1 MAVRKPDDHYA
12 GILSSHQR
20 LREILESFDLTLGGK
35 PCHEVRFD
43 YLPQEF
49 PDVHLAYPDQL
60 IARLFRE
67 VLLDQVPEPEV
78 ALREPGPLRNLQHH
92 IPSSVHVDLDGTLFV
107 DRRPGDAEQSHEDD
121 VGPPPLVV
129 FFQPD
134 HRRVMKAPVQEYL
147 RGVPFPPFRI
157 VDDSREASDLLGDQ
171 FERRFSDYE
180 VELHVRQSPTDGLLV
195 CTARIWR
202 ETEEEA

>member
-1 MAVRKPDDHYA
+1 MAVRNPADHYT
-12 GILSSHQR
+12 GILYPHQR
-20 LREILESFDLTLGGK
+20 LREVHESFDLTLGGK
-35 PCHEVRFD
+35 PCHEVRLD

-92 IPSSVHVDLDGTLFV
+92 ISSCVHVDLDETLFV
-107 DRRPGDAEQSHEDD
+107 ERRPGDAEQSHEED

-129 FFQPD
+129 FLQPD
-134 HRRVMKAPVQEYL
+134 HRRVMKAPVQQYL
-147 RGVPFPPFRI
+147 RGVPFPPLRI
-157 VDDSREASDLLGDQ
+157 VDDSGRASDLVGASSSADSAITRLS
-171 FERRFSDYE
+171 FN
-180 VELHVRQSPTDGLLV
+180 VPQSPTAGLLV
-195 CTARIWR
+195 CAPRI
-202 ETEEEA
+202 